1 MDSKAVWNDEGLI
14 MQEIEKI
21 QIFQNVGICFQEGM
35 ERFIKNEELY
45 IKYLCAFLFDGS
57 LEELYTSIELG
68 EWEAASKAAW
78 TLKGTAANLA
88 MEKLAESLEELLQVL
103 ELSAKGQLD
112 LEKVQELLAVVRQVY
127 EDNCTAID
135 QVYYKGY
142 AE

>member
-1 MDSKAVWNDEGLI
+1 
-14 MQEIEKI
+14 MQEMEKI

-88 MEKLAESLEELLQVL
+88 MEKLAASLQELLFVL
-103 ELSAKGQLD
+103 QAGIKSETD
-112 LEKVQELLAVVRQVY
+112 VDKVQEQLSVVRQVY
-127 EDNCTAID
+127 EENCAAID
-135 QVYYKGY
+135 QVYYKRY
-142 AE
+142 IE

>member
-1 MDSKAVWNDEGLI
+1 

-57 LEELYTSIELG
+57 LEELYTSIEMG

-88 MEKLAESLEELLQVL
+88 MEKLAASLQELLFVL
-103 ELSAKGQLD
+103 QAGIKSETD
-112 LEKVQELLAVVRQVY
+112 VDKVQEQLSVVRQVY
-127 EDNCTAID
+127 EENCAAID
-135 QVYYKGY
+135 QVYYKRY
-142 AE
+142 IE

>member
-1 MDSKAVWNDEGLI
+1 

-88 MEKLAESLEELLQVL
+88 MEKLAASLQELLFVL
-103 ELSAKGQLD
+103 QAGIKSETD
-112 LEKVQELLAVVRQVY
+112 VDKVQEQLSVVRQVY
-127 EDNCTAID
+127 EENCAAID
-135 QVYYKGY
+135 QVYYKRY
-142 AE
+142 IE